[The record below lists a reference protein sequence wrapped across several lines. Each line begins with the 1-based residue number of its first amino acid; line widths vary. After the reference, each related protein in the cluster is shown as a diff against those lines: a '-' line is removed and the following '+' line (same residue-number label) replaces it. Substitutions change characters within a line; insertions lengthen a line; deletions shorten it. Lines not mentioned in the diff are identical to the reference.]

1 MKSTTNNTFTDL
13 NTFTWQIVLAY
24 PATLLKGFFL
34 PKFLH
39 RVGHILYKDVHLN
52 DDDDDDDDDD
62 NE

>member
-1 MKSTTNNTFTDL
+1 MLT
-13 NTFTWQIVLAY
+13 Y
-24 PATLLKGFFL
+24 PAALLQSFFL

-62 NE
+62 E